1 MMYEVIISKRARE
14 MLLRHTLFLS
24 YVSLPAA
31 KILRQEFNIVINKL
45 RENPMQFQVEED
57 LNLPKGK
64 YRRAVFAKRN
74 RIVYSIRE
82 TSVYVDSIVD
92 CRSLES

>member
-1 MMYEVIISKRARE
+1 M
-14 MLLRHTLFLS
+14 
-24 YVSLPAA
+24 
-31 KILRQEFNIVINKL
+31 INKL

-64 YRRAVFAKRN
+64 YRRAVFARRN
-74 RIVYSIRE
+74 RIVYSIRD